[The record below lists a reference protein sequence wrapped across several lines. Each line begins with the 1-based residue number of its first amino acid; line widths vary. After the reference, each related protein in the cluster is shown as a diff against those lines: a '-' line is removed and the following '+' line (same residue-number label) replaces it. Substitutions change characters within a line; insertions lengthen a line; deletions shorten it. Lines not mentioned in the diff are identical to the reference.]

1 MVYMGQLT
9 EVRPGHRLREEVI
22 GFFPTT
28 IRALLGQLPASAWSV
43 LEEVRLRVHK
53 PLILSRAGGETMLTG
68 EGLPTGDPGR
78 AYRVSEE
85 DVVRTVELVTGSSL
99 YAVEDELRQ
108 GFVTVPGGHRVGLC
122 GRAVVEGGRVRTLKY
137 LTGVNF
143 RISREVQGVADQ
155 VLPWLIRGPR
165 TMYNTLIISPP
176 RCGKTT
182 LLRDLVRQISNGVPR
197 LGFTG
202 LTVGVVD
209 ERSEIAGCYRGIP
222 QRDVGLR
229 TDVLDGCPK
238 AEGMMLLLRALSP
251 DVIATDE
258 IGRREDVEALEEMLN
273 AGVRIVATAHAASV
287 EELGSRPVLRD
298 LLQRHIVERF
308 VVLEYRHG
316 PGAVRRIIDGRNFET
331 VEAIQCSR

>member
-1 MVYMGQLT
+1 MAYVSSLT
-9 EVRPGHRLREEVI
+9 ETTPPLRIAGEVAR
-22 GFFPTT
+22 FFPAT
-28 IRALLGQLPASAWSV
+28 IRTLLAQLPAADWSV
-43 LEEVRLRVHK
+43 LEEIRLRVRK
-53 PLILSRAGGETMLTG
+53 PLILNGARGERLLTADG
-68 EGLPTGDPGR
+68 TPTGDPRR
-78 AYRVSEE
+78 AYRVSE
-85 DVVRTVELVTGSSL
+85 DDMLRTVALVTGSSL

-122 GRAVVEGGRVRTLKY
+122 GRAVVDGGKVRTLKY
-137 LTGVNF
+137 LTGLNF
-143 RISREVQGVADQ
+143 RISREVRGAADQ

-165 TMYNTLIISPP
+165 AVYNTLIISPP

-182 LLRDLVRQISNGVPR
+182 LLRDLVRQIASGIPR
-197 LGFTG
+197 LGFVG

-229 TDVLDGCPK
+229 TDVLDACPK
-238 AEGMMLLLRALSP
+238 AEGMMLALRALSP

-273 AGVRIVATAHAASV
+273 AGVSILATAHGASV
-287 EELGSRPVLRD
+287 DDLRGRPVLRD
-298 LLQRHIVERF
+298 LLRRRIVERF

-316 PGAVRRIIDGRNFET
+316 PGTVRAVVDGGSFKTLGAVGCLR
-331 VEAIQCSR
+331 